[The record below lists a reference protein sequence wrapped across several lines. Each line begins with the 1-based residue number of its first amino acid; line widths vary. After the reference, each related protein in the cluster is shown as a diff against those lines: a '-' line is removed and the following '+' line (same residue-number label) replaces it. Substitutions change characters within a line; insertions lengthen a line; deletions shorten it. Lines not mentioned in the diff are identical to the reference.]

1 MLILC
6 LTIKK
11 QKVMTDLENRSYPN
25 IGQSFGILGII
36 ILASILASTLFF
48 LNKLVDIEALQLI
61 YYLLTFGVSF
71 WIVYSIRKRKT
82 GESTFNFRI
91 ENKRIIPFMVVAA
104 IALLFG
110 VISPISE
117 LIPMP
122 DFFKNVV
129 LNAAKQ
135 SGFFSFLL
143 MAIAAPLFEEL
154 IFRGIILDGLLK
166 RYSPVTSILISSIIF
181 GLAHLNP
188 WQFVT
193 AFVIGI
199 FAGWIY
205 YKSRSLILV
214 IIIHAAVNLTGYLM
228 RYFGDFDSASMDK
241 TSIEIY
247 GGVLNYALVIVVSIL
262 TIFTCVYYLNKEFK
276 KRENDSIANNCT

>member
-1 MLILC
+1 
-6 LTIKK
+6 
-11 QKVMTDLENRSYPN
+11 MTDLESRSYPN

-36 ILASILASTLFF
+36 LLAAILASTLFL
-48 LNKLVDIEALQLI
+48 LNKFIDIEALQLI

-82 GESTFNFRI
+82 GESTFNLKI
-91 ENKRIIPFMVVAA
+91 ETKRIIPFIVVAA
-104 IALLFG
+104 IGLLFG

-122 DFFKNVV
+122 EFFKNAF
-129 LNAAKQ
+129 LNMAKQ

-143 MAIAAPLFEEL
+143 MVIAAPILEEL
-154 IFRGIILDGLLK
+154 IFRGIILDGLFK
-166 RYSPVTSILISSIIF
+166 KYSPVTSIIISSIIF

-188 WQFVT
+188 WQFV
-193 AFVIGI
+193 AGFVIGI

-205 YKSRSLILV
+205 YKSKSLSLV

-228 RYFGDFDSASMDK
+228 RYFGDFDSSSMNK
-241 TSIEIY
+241 TSIESY
-247 GGVLNYALVIVVSIL
+247 GGILNYILAIVVSIL
-262 TIFTCVYYLNKEFK
+262 AISVCVYYLNNEFK
-276 KRENDSIANNCT
+276 KKENASS

>member
-1 MLILC
+1 
-6 LTIKK
+6 
-11 QKVMTDLENRSYPN
+11 MTDLENKSYPN

-36 ILASILASTLFF
+36 ILAAILAGPLF
-48 LNKLVDIEALQLI
+48 LLKKLIDIEALQLI
-61 YYLLTFGVSF
+61 YYLLTIGVSF

-82 GESTFNFRI
+82 GESTFNWRI

-104 IALLFG
+104 IALHFG
-110 VISPISE
+110 VISPIVA

-122 DFFKNVV
+122 DFLKNVV
-129 LNAAKQ
+129 LNMAKE

-143 MAIAAPLFEEL
+143 MVIAAPLFEEL
-154 IFRGIILDGLLK
+154 ICRGIILDGLLK
-166 RYSPVTSILISSIIF
+166 KYSPVSSILISSIIF

-188 WQFVT
+188 WQFVA

-214 IIIHAAVNLTGYLM
+214 IIIHATLNLIGYLM

-262 TIFTCVYYLNKEFK
+262 AIFTCVYYLNKEFK